1 MNAVAISA
9 AEVNKLRQRTG
20 AGMMDCK
27 KALTEASGD
36 FEKAIDILREKGQ
49 KVAMNRSGREAKE
62 GQVIGKVSADAKK
75 GIITILNCETDFVSR
90 NQEFIDIAEKIAN
103 IALNGNYNSI
113 DELKAA
119 DYDGGLSI
127 EKKVT
132 EYMGKTGE
140 KTELSYYEVIKGDKV
155 FVYNHPGNR
164 LASMIAFNKAN
175 TNDEV
180 GKQVAMQIAAMAPIA
195 IDKGDV
201 SKDVLDREFQIAQ
214 EQARQEGKPEAMIE
228 KIAQGKVNKVLK
240 ESTLLNQEFVRDP
253 KKTVQQFI
261 QESDKELKVL
271 VFKRASL
278 A

>member
-1 MNAVAISA
+1 MTISA
-9 AEVNKLRQRTG
+9 ADVNKLRQRTG

-27 KALTEASGD
+27 KALTEANGD

-62 GQVIGKVSADAKK
+62 GQVIGKVAADGKK

-90 NQEFIDIAEKIAN
+90 NQDFVDFAEKIAN
-103 IALNGNYNSI
+103 IALNGNFNTL

-119 DYDGGLSI
+119 PYEDGLTI
-127 EKKVT
+127 EQKVT
-132 EYMGKTGE
+132 EFMGKTGE
-140 KTELSYYEVIKGDKV
+140 KTDLSTFDVVKGEKV
-155 FVYNHPGNR
+155 FVYNHPGSR
-164 LASMIAFNKAN
+164 LASAVAFNKAN
-175 TNDEV
+175 ANEEM
-180 GKQVAMQIAAMAPIA
+180 GKQVAMQIAAMSPIA

-201 SKDVLDREFQIAQ
+201 SQEVLEREMQIAK
-214 EQARQEGKPEAMIE
+214 EQARQEGKPENMIE
-228 KIAQGKVNKVLK
+228 KIAQGKVNKILK

-261 QESDKELKVL
+261 QDSDKELKVL
-271 VFKRASL
+271 AFKRAAL